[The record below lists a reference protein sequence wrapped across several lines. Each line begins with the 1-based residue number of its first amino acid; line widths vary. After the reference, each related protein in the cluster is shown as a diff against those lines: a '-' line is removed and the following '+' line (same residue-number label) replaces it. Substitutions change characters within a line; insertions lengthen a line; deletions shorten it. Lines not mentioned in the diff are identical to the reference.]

1 MRGFSDGARLGI
13 THSRDYAMGTNIT
26 LQAADGHSFDAYAA
40 QPADGKRYGG
50 IVVVQEIFGVNQ
62 HVRDTVDLYA
72 AQGYTAIAPALYD
85 RVQKNYES
93 GYEQADI
100 QAGLAVRQKVPLEGA
115 LADIKASIDHLAK
128 QDMTVGIVGYC
139 YGGMLVW
146 QSAAKLDGLSAA
158 VSYYGGGVQDQGDL
172 QAKCPTMLHFGEKDH
187 AIPIDKVKA
196 FVAKQPDL
204 KVHIYD
210 ANHGF
215 NCDHRGSYD
224 ATAAKT
230 ALDRTLTFFGENLG
244 K

>member
-1 MRGFSDGARLGI
+1 
-13 THSRDYAMGTNIT
+13 MGSNTT
-26 LQAADGHSFDAYAA
+26 LKAADGHSFDAYVAT
-40 QPADGKRYGG
+40 PTDGKRYGG
-50 IVVVQEIFGVNQ
+50 IVVIQEIFGVNK
-62 HVRDTVDLYA
+62 HIRETADLYA
-72 AQGYTAIAPALYD
+72 AQGYHAIAPALYD
-85 RVQKNYES
+85 RVQRNYES

-115 LADIKASIDHLAK
+115 LADIAASIDYLAK
-128 QDMTVGIVGYC
+128 QDMPVGIVGYC

-146 QSAAKLDGLSAA
+146 QSACKLDGLSAA

-196 FVAKQPDL
+196 FIAKQPNL

-215 NCDHRGSYD
+215 NCNHRGSYD
-224 ATAAKT
+224 AAAAAT
-230 ALDRTLTFFGENLG
+230 ALERTLAFFSENLG

>member
-1 MRGFSDGARLGI
+1 
-13 THSRDYAMGTNIT
+13 MGSNTT
-26 LQAADGHSFDAYAA
+26 LTAADGHTLDAYTA
-40 QPADGKRYGG
+40 QPTDGRRYGG

-62 HVRDTVDLYA
+62 HIRETVDLYA
-72 AQGYTAIAPALYD
+72 AQGYVAIAPALYD
-85 RVQKNYES
+85 RVQKNYET

-100 QAGLAVRQKVPLEGA
+100 QAGLAVRAKVPLDGA
-115 LADIKASIDHLAK
+115 LADIKASIAQLAA
-128 QDMTVGIVGYC
+128 QDLPVGIVGYC

-158 VSYYGGGVQDQGDL
+158 VSYYGGGVQDQADL
-172 QAKCPTMLHFGEKDH
+172 TAKCPTMLHFGEKDH

-196 FVAKQPDL
+196 YMARQPNL

-215 NCDHRGSYD
+215 NCNHRGSYD
-224 ATAAKT
+224 AAAAKT
-230 ALDRTLTFFGENLG
+230 ALDRTLAFFSDNLG